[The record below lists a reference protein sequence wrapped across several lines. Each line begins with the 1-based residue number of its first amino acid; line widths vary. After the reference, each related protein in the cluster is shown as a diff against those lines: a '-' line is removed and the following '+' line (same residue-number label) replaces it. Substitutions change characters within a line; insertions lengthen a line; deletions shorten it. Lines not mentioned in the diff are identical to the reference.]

1 MKVLEYYEVPKENLS
16 DFLAEHTEELI
27 KIKSVTPLQVTCTI
41 EQDYTVPE
49 LHIKHLALFALEND
63 LTDEET
69 ASIQYAIDAIKT
81 LVDMGVLKW

>member
-1 MKVLEYYEVPKENLS
+1 MKVIEHYEVPKESLS

-27 KIKSVTPLQVTCTI
+27 KIKSVTPDKITCTI

-49 LHIKHLALFALEND
+49 LHIKDLFMLSKSYD

-81 LVDMGVLKW
+81 LVDMGVLK